1 MTGGS
6 QSHTSHQQNS
16 PAFAGSEQHHQQ
28 KPAVESIHSSSAFE
42 AEKAR
47 PVIAAAAAP
56 TTTQYICSCI
66 TINPVAPTSPHHHQV
81 PVAGD
86 SFAPAHHQETSASSQ
101 QQNQHESI
109 AVGTASS
116 SQSVPVQQQHQSSAS
131 DNRGY

>member
-1 MTGGS
+1 MR
-6 QSHTSHQQNS
+6 
-16 PAFAGSEQHHQQ
+16 AVFGSEQHHQQ
-28 KPAVESIHSSSAFE
+28 KPAVESIQSFE

-47 PVIAAAAAP
+47 PVIVPAAAP

-66 TINPVAPTSPHHHQV
+66 TINPVAPTSPHHHQA

-86 SFAPAHHQETSASSQ
+86 SFAPAHHQETSSASSQ

>member
-6 QSHTSHQQNS
+6 QSHTSSHQQIVANS
-16 PAFAGSEQHHQQ
+16 PAFGGEHQQ
-28 KPAVESIHSSSAFE
+28 KPAVESIQSFE

-47 PVIAAAAAP
+47 PLIAAAAAP

-66 TINPVAPTSPHHHQV
+66 TINPVAPTSPHHHQA

-86 SFAPAHHQETSASSQ
+86 SFAPAHQQETSASSQ

-109 AVGTASS
+109 VGPASS
-116 SQSVPVQQQHQSSAS
+116 SQSVPVQQHQSSAS